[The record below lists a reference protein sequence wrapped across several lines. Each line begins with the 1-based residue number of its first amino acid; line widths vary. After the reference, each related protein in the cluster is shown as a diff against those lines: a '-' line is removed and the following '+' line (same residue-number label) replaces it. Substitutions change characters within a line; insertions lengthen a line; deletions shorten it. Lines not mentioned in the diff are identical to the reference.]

1 MHGLIFFYIG
11 KFAERFPA
19 ALSTQSG
26 SRAAAAS
33 QAGPRYTPS
42 GVYPDAEAMALLAD
56 LATAAGRPLADLEVE
71 FGEFLAPHLMRTAT
85 AFVEP
90 GWRTLDVIEHTEAII
105 HRMIRANSPGA
116 APPVLEVFRSAP
128 DELQLVYSSRRK
140 LCGLAK
146 GIMRGL
152 AAHFQERVSVDEQ
165 SCMLRGDAF
174 CSFVIRRDLTDTHP
188 THSALTATLTT
199 DLGSDAEDKTLPVVE
214 DPPPS
219 MIGNYRV
226 LGLIGSGAMGRVY
239 LAHDAVLDRRV
250 AIKVMSARY
259 AGNQIARQRFLRES
273 RSVGAIEH
281 PHVMTIHQVG
291 EQGGLP
297 YIVMQ
302 FLEGRTLRDY
312 RDRTGPLPF
321 DEALRYGRE
330 IAAGLAAAHRRGIV
344 HRDVKPANVFLE
356 GEARSVRIIDFGL
369 ARDVDAQGSAIT
381 CDGALIGT
389 PAYMPPEGIEGAE
402 IDARG
407 DLFGLGVILY
417 ELLAD
422 QLPFSG
428 RSVAA
433 VLAAITKGQPRPLHE
448 AAPSVPREVSDL
460 VMRLIAHDK
469 ADRPADATAVAAE
482 LAALERQFAGSDRG

>member
-26 SRAAAAS
+26 LRAAEAS
-33 QAGPRYTPS
+33 PTGPRYTPS
-42 GVYPDAEAMALLAD
+42 GVYPDAEALALLAD
-56 LATAAGRPLADLEVE
+56 IAAAAGRPLADLEVE
-71 FGEFLAPHLMRTAT
+71 FGEFLAPHLLRTAT

-90 GWRTLDVIEHTEAII
+90 GWRTLDVIEHTEALI
-105 HRMIRANSPGA
+105 HRMIRATSPGA
-116 APPVLEVFRSAP
+116 APPVLEVFRSAS

-152 AAHFQERVSVDEQ
+152 AAHFQERVSVEEQ
-165 SCMLRGDAF
+165 SCMHRGDAF
-174 CSFVIRRDLTDTHP
+174 CSFFIRRDAGETQS
-188 THSALTATLTT
+188 THSALTATIDT
-199 DLGSDAEDKTLPVVE
+199 DMDGAAADKPAPAVE
-214 DPPPS
+214 EPPPS
-219 MIGNYRV
+219 TIGDYRV

-259 AGNQIARQRFLRES
+259 AGNKVARQRFLRES

-302 FLEGRTLRDY
+302 FLEGRTLRDH
-312 RDRTGPLPF
+312 RDRSGPLPF
-321 DEALRYGRE
+321 GEALRYGRE

-344 HRDVKPANVFLE
+344 HRDVKPANIFLE

-369 ARDVDAQGSAIT
+369 AREIAAQGSAIT
-381 CDGALIGT
+381 FDGALIGT
-389 PAYMPPEGIEGAE
+389 PAYMPPEGIEGSE

-422 QLPFSG
+422 ELPFSG

-433 VLAAITKGQPRPLHE
+433 VLAAIAHGRPRPLHE
-448 AAPSVPREVSDL
+448 AAPHVPREVSDL

-469 ADRPADATAVAAE
+469 ADRPADAMVVAQE
-482 LAALERQFAGSDRG
+482 LAALERRFAGVDRG